1 MTLGRTDKNKIKIKA
16 EGGGLRAVN
25 CACCESPFPPCPE
38 ITEYYIVI
46 SEAMFNALRAGGS
59 VSASGGGSEYT
70 GCSFSATATGT
81 LGDGNCGGSA
91 GVYSD
96 NCTDDSGQQFQSY
109 MAFTWSVSK
118 VGLEYR
124 LAYGQG
130 GLLGLNS
137 GKCFA
142 NINIMPP
149 TLPPMYF
156 CYTVGFITSW
166 EADTN
171 GGSGFITNVG
181 TTTLTTSAGSLTFG
195 IWNLD
200 NTATAFL
207 IINIT

>member
-1 MTLGRTDKNKIKIKA
+1 MILGRTPAGAIKTKTD
-16 EGGGLRAVN
+16 GGLRAVE
-25 CACCESPFPPCPE
+25 CACCAPPFPPCSE

-91 GVYSD
+91 VVYSD
-96 NCTDDSGQQFQSY
+96 NCTSGDGQQFQSY

-137 GKCFA
+137 GACFA
-142 NINIMPP
+142 NI
-149 TLPPMYF
+149 LPPMNF

-181 TTTLTTSAGSLTFG
+181 TTTLTTSAGSLNFG

-200 NTATAFL
+200 SSATAYL
-207 IINIT
+207 NINIT